1 MAKTAGNG
9 FVSVVIQYRLG
20 AFGFASSQE
29 IFQKGVPNAGI
40 HDMHF
45 ALEWVQQNIAQ
56 FGGDPDQVTIA
67 GESAGGGSVMLLA
80 MANGGEDGTRL
91 FRRAIASSPYL
102 PTQPY
107 VTIPP
112 GDQDLKHVNGRLR
125 VINIVII
132 MMGSRRSTTTSSPIE
147 QAAKEPRIHGSTAYL
162 MLVRRYSKMPAREL
176 HSGRNMGT
184 GLSFRSRME
193 V

>member
-1 MAKTAGNG
+1 MAITPARDILTRQTDGGGYGAGSAASFDFSTMAKTAGNG

-80 MANGGEDGTRL
+80 MANGGKDGTRL

-102 PTQPY
+102 PTQP
-107 VTIPP
+107 
-112 GDQDLKHVNGRLR
+112 
-125 VINIVII
+125 
-132 MMGSRRSTTTSSPIE
+132 
-147 QAAKEPRIHGSTAYL
+147 
-162 MLVRRYSKMPAREL
+162 
-176 HSGRNMGT
+176 
-184 GLSFRSRME
+184 
-193 V
+193 